1 MDWNTLS
8 HRTPQEIERLQ
19 EHQLQHFFHHELP
32 YSPYFRALFEKHNLK
47 FTDINTIDDLQKIP
61 FSSKTDLAPTIE
73 EPAKSRAFILQPDEH
88 LIKKFAA
95 KSKLI
100 GILLQKLTGR
110 DVKKK
115 LEWEYKPIHLHF
127 TTGRTALPTAVGY
140 SARDL
145 EVLKETAGRLFDT
158 MGIPRDAVVVNAFP
172 YAPHLAFWLTF
183 FATSSLQLTTLQT
196 GGGKVMGTQKIIDAI
211 ERLKAKLVTAIPGYF
226 YHMLREA
233 VAQKKNWSNLQ
244 YVVLGGERVS
254 EGFRAKVKDLLKEVG
269 AKDTKIFATYAM
281 TEGKTGWVQCSEETG
296 YHTYPDMEIF
306 EVVDEQGNRVPDGQP
321 GELVYTSLNWRG
333 TVMVRY
339 RTGDIIQGMSY
350 DQCAHCGR
358 TVARISKDIKRKS
371 DIKEF
376 NLTKV
381 KGELVDL
388 NAFFPLLTGT
398 PEVEEW
404 QLQIAKV
411 NNDPYEVDELVLY
424 VAPKANITFM
434 QLEHA
439 LNRKIMAETGVTARL
454 VEKPLAEILK
464 MIGMETEPKEK
475 RVVDVRPKA

>member
-1 MDWNTLS
+1 MDWTTVS
-8 HRTPQEIERLQ
+8 HLTTDEIASLQNRRLR
-19 EHQLQHFFHHELP
+19 HFFHHELP

-47 FTDINTIDDLQKIP
+47 FTDISTVDDLQKVP
-61 FSSKTDLAPTIE
+61 FSSKTDLAPTPDD
-73 EPAKSRAFILQPDEH
+73 PAKSRAFILQPDEH
-88 LIKKFAA
+88 LLRQYATKG
-95 KSKLI
+95 KLI
-100 GILLQKLTGR
+100 GILLQKLAGQ

-140 SARDL
+140 TQRDL
-145 EVLKETAGRLFDT
+145 NVLKETASRLFLT
-158 MGIPRDAVVVNAFP
+158 MGIPGNAVVVNAFP

-183 FATSSLQLTTLQT
+183 FATSSLGLTTLQS

-211 ERLKAKLVTAIPGYF
+211 ERLKATVVTAIPGYF
-226 YHMLREA
+226 YHSLREA

-244 YVVLGGERVS
+244 YVVFGGERVS
-254 EGFRAKVKDLLKEVG
+254 EGLRAKVKDLLKEVG
-269 AKDTKIFATYAM
+269 AMDVKIIATYAM
-281 TEGKTGWVQCSEETG
+281 TEGKTAWTQCSEETG

-306 EVVDEQGNRVPDGQP
+306 EVVDEKGNRVPEGQP

-350 DQCAHCGR
+350 DQCSHCGR

-388 NAFFPLLTGT
+388 NAFFPLLSGT

-424 VAPKANITFM
+424 VAPKPNVTFM

-454 VEKPLAEILK
+454 VEKPLAEILQ

-475 RVVDVRPKA
+475 RVVDVRPKN

>member
-1 MDWNTLS
+1 MDWPTLS
-8 HRTPQEIERLQ
+8 HLTTDELRALQ
-19 EHQLQHFFHHELP
+19 NRALRRFFRHELP
-32 YSPYFRALFEKHNLK
+32 FSPYFRKLFEAHNLK
-47 FTDINTIDDLQKIP
+47 FTDIRTVDDLQRVP
-61 FSSKTDLAPTIE
+61 FTSKAELAPTAE
-73 EPAKSRAFILQPDEH
+73 DPARSRAFILQPDEH
-88 LIKKFAA
+88 LIKQHAP

-100 GILLQKLTGR
+100 GILLQKLAGQ
-110 DVKKK
+110 DVKAK
-115 LEWEYKPIHLHF
+115 LSWEYKPVHLHF

-140 SARDL
+140 SQRDL
-145 EVLKETAGRLFDT
+145 EQLKETAGRLFTT
-158 MGIPRDAVVVNAFP
+158 MGIPGDAVVVNAFP

-183 FATSSLQLTTLQT
+183 FATSSLGLTTLQS

-211 ERLKAKLVTAIPGYF
+211 ERLKANVVTSIPGYF
-226 YHMLREA
+226 YHCLREA

-244 YVVLGGERVS
+244 YVVFGGERVS
-254 EGFRAKVKDLLKEVG
+254 EGLRAKVKELLKEVG
-269 AKDTKIFATYAM
+269 AMDTNIFATYAM
-281 TEGKTGWVQCSEETG
+281 TEGKTAWVQCSEETG
-296 YHTYPDMEIF
+296 YHTYPDMEVF
-306 EVVDEQGNRVPDGQP
+306 EVVDEQGNRVPEGQP

-339 RTGDIIQGMSY
+339 RTGDMVQGLSWK
-350 DQCAHCGR
+350 QCPHCGR
-358 TVARISKDIKRKS
+358 TVAQISKDIRRKS

-388 NAFFPLLTGT
+388 NAFFPLLSGT

-424 VAPKANITFM
+424 VAPKAGVTFM

-454 VEKPLAEILK
+454 VEKPLKDVLQ

>member
-1 MDWNTLS
+1 MDWSTVS
-8 HRTPQEIERLQ
+8 HLTREEIASLQNRRLK
-19 EHQLQHFFHHELP
+19 HFFSHELP
-32 YSPYFRALFEKHNLK
+32 FSPYFREVFEKNNLK
-47 FTDINTIDDLQKIP
+47 FTDIRTVDDLQKLP
-61 FSSKTDLAPTIE
+61 FTSKLDIAPTAE
-73 EPAKSRAFILQPDEH
+73 NPAKARAFILQPDEH
-88 LIKKFAA
+88 LLKKHAA

-100 GILLQKLTGR
+100 SILLQKLAGR

-145 EVLKETAGRLFDT
+145 DVLKETAGRLFDT
-158 MGIPRDAVVVNAFP
+158 MGTPRDAVVVNAFP
-172 YAPHLAFWLTF
+172 YAPHLAFWMTF

-254 EGFRAKVKDLLKEVG
+254 DGLRAKLKDLLKEVG
-269 AKDTKIFATYAM
+269 AMNVQIFATYAM

-296 YHTYPDMEIF
+296 YHTYPDMEVF
-306 EVVDEQGNRVPDGQP
+306 EVVDEQGNRVPEGQP

-339 RTGDIIQGMSY
+339 RTGDIVQGISY
-350 DQCAHCGR
+350 DQCPHCGR
-358 TVARISKDIKRKS
+358 TVPRISKDIKRKS

-388 NAFFPLLTGT
+388 NAFFPLLSGS
-398 PEVEEW
+398 PEIEEW
-404 QLQIAKV
+404 QLQIAKL
-411 NNDPYEVDELVLY
+411 NNDPFEVDELVLY
-424 VAPKANITFM
+424 VAPKAGVTFM

-454 VEKPLAEILK
+454 VEKPLAEMLK

-475 RVVDVRPKA
+475 RVVDVRPKG